1 MSKDSIQQR
10 MAAWMADYEDPTG
23 AFRAVP
29 DRDTLLDTA
38 FDIMKE
44 CYPKFVTSAFIEDAS
59 TYLKSEFGMD
69 DVKIQRGVIRQ

>member
-29 DRDTLLDTA
+29 DRDTLLGTA

-44 CYPKFVTSAFIEDAS
+44 CYPKFVTVENYRAALMLLIGD
-59 TYLKSEFGMD
+59 
-69 DVKIQRGVIRQ
+69 

>member
-44 CYPKFVTSAFIEDAS
+44 CYPKFVTSVFIEEELED
-59 TYLKSEFGMD
+59 G
-69 DVKIQRGVIRQ
+69 